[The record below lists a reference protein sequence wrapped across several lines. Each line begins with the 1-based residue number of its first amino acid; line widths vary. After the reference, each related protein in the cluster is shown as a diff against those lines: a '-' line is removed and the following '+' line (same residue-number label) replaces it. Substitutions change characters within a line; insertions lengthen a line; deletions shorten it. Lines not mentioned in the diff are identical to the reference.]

1 MQEREPSPPPH
12 RASRVAQEKGAPGA
26 RSASFPNSI
35 ICAFIKHIVLELS
48 FLLFQCLF
56 VFCGGLGV
64 GEKPARCELVRSTYR
79 VPSPFIPKFHRNRS
93 RKYNNTAL
101 FLGSC

>member
-26 RSASFPNSI
+26 RSAFRVDQVASFPNSI

-56 VFCGGLGV
+56 VFLRRT
-64 GEKPARCELVRSTYR
+64 RCR
-79 VPSPFIPKFHRNRS
+79 
-93 RKYNNTAL
+93 
-101 FLGSC
+101 